1 VPLDAPSLARDAL
14 ATRAPAAGRLE
25 GEPGGAKGP
34 AVLAVPLLVRDQPLG
49 VALVSAPGAE
59 RRFAQG
65 ELTRAVAIASQLAV
79 AVDNARLY
87 AEARR
92 RAEELAVLQDVGRS
106 LVATLELP
114 EVLDAGVKNLARIVD
129 APDAYLLLVDEAKG
143 DLTIGAVAG
152 PRADLLGMRLPR
164 DEEVSLAGLALAR
177 GEAVVIE
184 DTSRDPRSKP
194 ALRALTGARA
204 LLVLPLL
211 VRDAAI
217 GAAVIAETARPR
229 RFTGA
234 EVQRAAAIANQ
245 LAVAVDH
252 ARAHAQALAA
262 LADLKQAQE
271 RLLRQERLAALGELS
286 AVVAHEV
293 RNPLG
298 VIFNSLGSIRRLLRP
313 QGDARMLL
321 DIVGEEAERLNR
333 IVGDLLDFA
342 RPSLP
347 QLRPEPL
354 DRVVDEA
361 VAAAL
366 AGRPGAVEVVRE
378 VAPELPPVPVDARQV
393 RQAVVNLAVNAAQAM
408 PRGGRLTVR
417 LRAEPGAAVLELEDT
432 GAGIPDDVRARI
444 FEPFFTTKATGTGLG
459 LAVVKRI
466 VDGHGGEVGVTSR
479 PGAGT
484 TFTLRFPLEPAAP
497 AGAVESRPL
506 IG

>member
-1 VPLDAPSLARDAL
+1 
-14 ATRAPAAGRLE
+14 
-25 GEPGGAKGP
+25 
-34 AVLAVPLLVRDQPLG
+34 
-49 VALVSAPGAE
+49 
-59 RRFAQG
+59 
-65 ELTRAVAIASQLAV
+65 
-79 AVDNARLY
+79 
-87 AEARR
+87 
-92 RAEELAVLQDVGRS
+92 
-106 LVATLELP
+106 
-114 EVLDAGVKNLARIVD
+114 
-129 APDAYLLLVDEAKG
+129 
-143 DLTIGAVAG
+143 
-152 PRADLLGMRLPR
+152 MRLPR

-229 RFTGA
+229 RFTAA

-262 LADLKQAQE
+262 LADLRQAQE

-286 AVVAHEV
+286 AAVAHEV

-342 RPSLP
+342 RPSQP

-354 DRVVDEA
+354 DRVVEEA

-366 AGRPGAVEVVRE
+366 AGRSGEVEVVRE
-378 VAPELPPVPVDARQV
+378 VAPGLPLVPLDARLV
-393 RQAVVNLAVNAAQAM
+393 RQAVVNLAINAAQAM

-417 LRAEPGAAVLELEDT
+417 LRTEPRAAVLELEDT
-432 GAGIPDDVRARI
+432 GGGISDDVRGRI

-497 AGAVESRPL
+497 ADAVESGPL